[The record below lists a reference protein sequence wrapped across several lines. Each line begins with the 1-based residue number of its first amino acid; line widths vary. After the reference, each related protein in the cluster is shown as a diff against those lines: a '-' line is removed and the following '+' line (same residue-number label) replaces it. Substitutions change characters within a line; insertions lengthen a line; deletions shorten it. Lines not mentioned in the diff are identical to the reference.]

1 MVNTTYSAV
10 GRSIRLFLVDGSPNG
25 IITAEIMNWTGHV
38 LYAPRSKL
46 PELLRRLEA
55 ARTGVYL
62 LVGRTTGDDDIPSVY
77 VGEGDNVGVRIAA
90 HSKDTAKDFW
100 ETACL
105 VTSKDLNLTKAHV
118 RYLESRLIRT
128 ISDEGRV
135 QLTNGTSP
143 DALDLPEGDVSDM
156 EYFLGQLQVLLPVLG
171 LDFVRPSPRPSEA
184 VNRHQ
189 ESDEDQVKINE
200 PSSGYERAGSTQE
213 RPTRRGASSPMFVLN
228 TNVPARAIEVDGQ
241 MMVLAGSK
249 ARAFDQPSLG
259 SNVRSQRK
267 RLIEGSKLISDGA
280 GDLLTFVQDEPFS
293 SPSAAAQAIMGTS
306 RNGRTD
312 WVVEGEGQT
321 YADWQE
327 AEIAKALASNP
338 DIEPQES

>member
-1 MVNTTYSAV
+1 MRDILKNTGHSPV

-46 PELLRRLEA
+46 PELLGRFEA

-62 LVGRTTGDDDIPSVY
+62 LVGGTMNDDNVASVY

-90 HSKDTAKDFW
+90 HSKDSAKDFW
-100 ETACL
+100 ERACL

-128 ISDEGRV
+128 IADEGRV
-135 QLTNGTSP
+135 YLTNGTSP
-143 DALDLPEGDVSDM
+143 EALDLPEGDVSDM
-156 EYFLGQLQVLLPVLG
+156 EYFLSQLQVLLPVLG
-171 LDFVRPSPRPSEA
+171 LDFVRPSPRPSSGHEA
-184 VNRHQ
+184 
-189 ESDEDQVKINE
+189 DTGE
-200 PSSGYERAGSTQE
+200 PATYGSSGFERASSTQE
-213 RPTRRGASSPMFVLN
+213 RPTRHGASSPTFALN

-249 ARAFDQPSLG
+249 ARAFDQPSLA
-259 SNVRSQRK
+259 SNIRSHRK
-267 RLIEGSKLISDGA
+267 RLIETSRLVPNGD
-280 GDLLTFVQDEPFS
+280 GDLLTFVQDEAFS
-293 SPSAAAQAIMGTS
+293 SPSAAAQAVMGTS

-312 WVVEGEGQT
+312 WVVEGGSQT
-321 YADWQE
+321 YANWQQG
-327 AEIAKALASNP
+327 EITKALASNP
-338 DIEPQES
+338 DIEAAGS